1 MAWRAASHNSER
13 ALLLAP
19 TKEPGDVRTSI
30 QVIVEVEIE
39 RPPPVVWSSIAVFLR
54 LVGLLAWL
62 SRFERSRV
70 QGDFPAVTNDGGA
83 IGTAGASDATL
94 FEDQGVLES
103 SPSSRASRLIQPL
116 DATDTSMPVTRLQ
129 PGIPASIQP

>member
-1 MAWRAASHNSER
+1 M
-13 ALLLAP
+13 
-19 TKEPGDVRTSI
+19 RTSI

-129 PGIPASIQP
+129 PGIPASIQS